1 MSGFD
6 LGFDLSA
13 EAWDVCA
20 PVWYRTS
27 SGSRQH
33 RGDAVA
39 WTLSSKH
46 SPAGVK
52 KFGIINNRAFLFA
65 VPDGLLMYGIPTFDV
80 IEQVKALETETG
92 KKLVVVMSSGDWHH
106 MFVKWWLEAFP
117 STKFVMSGLKFPT
130 TRNGTAVLANPVFKK
145 QIELVEGPTFPS
157 LEKYSSVVRFV
168 GFNQCG
174 IYADNDNFS
183 KDGKNMK
190 VDAKLIEIMPAM
202 MKAKLDVRHLL
213 VWGYH
218 VPSRTMITEHNCTPR
233 AAAASALCVPRSPAR
248 PVPKLTSLASGRGRG
263 GAGAASQAL

>member
-65 VPDGLLMYGIPTFDV
+65 VPARRLAAQLR
-80 IEQVKALETETG
+80 EQR
-92 KKLVVVMSSGDWHH
+92 
-106 MFVKWWLEAFP
+106 P
-117 STKFVMSGLKFPT
+117 Q
-130 TRNGTAVLANPVFKK
+130 
-145 QIELVEGPTFPS
+145 QI
-157 LEKYSSVVRFV
+157 
-168 GFNQCG
+168 
-174 IYADNDNFS
+174 I
-183 KDGKNMK
+183 
-190 VDAKLIEIMPAM
+190 
-202 MKAKLDVRHLL
+202 
-213 VWGYH
+213 
-218 VPSRTMITEHNCTPR
+218 
-233 AAAASALCVPRSPAR
+233 
-248 PVPKLTSLASGRGRG
+248 
-263 GAGAASQAL
+263 

>member
-65 VPDGLLMYGIPTFDV
+65 VPDGLATAHRGGGRWSSMP
-80 IEQVKALETETG
+80 
-92 KKLVVVMSSGDWHH
+92 KLKG
-106 MFVKWWLEAFP
+106 
-117 STKFVMSGLKFPT
+117 
-130 TRNGTAVLANPVFKK
+130 N
-145 QIELVEGPTFPS
+145 
-157 LEKYSSVVRFV
+157 YSS
-168 GFNQCG
+168 
-174 IYADNDNFS
+174 S
-183 KDGKNMK
+183 
-190 VDAKLIEIMPAM
+190 
-202 MKAKLDVRHLL
+202 
-213 VWGYH
+213 
-218 VPSRTMITEHNCTPR
+218 
-233 AAAASALCVPRSPAR
+233 
-248 PVPKLTSLASGRGRG
+248 
-263 GAGAASQAL
+263 